1 MNKFDAIFI
10 KNTIKNKR
18 KDRYTLATV
27 KKWMASQTQ
36 NEYEINEAIDSL
48 LVRNVFEIIERTT
61 PLIKINR
68 VAYEDLV
75 KEYSEISKEN
85 LISSSKELQSCFE
98 SLIRSSRSKQGLA

>member
-98 SLIRSSRSKQGLA
+98 SLIRSSRSKQRLA

>member
-1 MNKFDAIFI
+1 MNKFDTIFI

-36 NEYEINEAIDSL
+36 NEYEINEAIDRL

>member
-1 MNKFDAIFI
+1 MNKFDTIFI

-27 KKWMASQTQ
+27 KKWMASHTQ

-61 PLIKINR
+61 PFIKINR

>member
-68 VAYEDLV
+68 VGYEDLV

>member
-1 MNKFDAIFI
+1 MNKFDTIFI
-10 KNTIKNKR
+10 KNTIKNRR

-48 LVRNVFEIIERTT
+48 LIRNVFEIIERTT

>member
-1 MNKFDAIFI
+1 MNKFDTIFI

-18 KDRYTLATV
+18 KDRYALATV

-48 LVRNVFEIIERTT
+48 LIRNVFEIIERTT

-98 SLIRSSRSKQGLA
+98 SLIRSSRLKQGLA

>member
-98 SLIRSSRSKQGLA
+98 SLIRSSRSKQELA

>member
-1 MNKFDAIFI
+1 MNKFDTIFI

-18 KDRYTLATV
+18 KDRYALATV

-98 SLIRSSRSKQGLA
+98 SLIRSSRLKQGLA

>member
-1 MNKFDAIFI
+1 MNKFDTIFI

-18 KDRYTLATV
+18 KDRYVLATV

>member
-1 MNKFDAIFI
+1 MNKFDIIFI

-48 LVRNVFEIIERTT
+48 LIRNVFEIIERTT

>member
-1 MNKFDAIFI
+1 MNKFDTIFI

>member
-61 PLIKINR
+61 PLIRINR

-85 LISSSKELQSCFE
+85 LIPSSKELQSCFE

>member
-1 MNKFDAIFI
+1 MNKFDTIFI

-36 NEYEINEAIDSL
+36 NKYEINEAIDSL

-61 PLIKINR
+61 PFIKINR

>member
-1 MNKFDAIFI
+1 
-10 KNTIKNKR
+10 
-18 KDRYTLATV
+18 
-27 KKWMASQTQ
+27 MASQTQ

-61 PLIKINR
+61 PFIKINR